1 MPMSVG
7 HGRVRGLG
15 RQHGHMNVVAGG
27 SGEGRCGLMVA
38 VHRRSDDR
46 GLRLRTWSW
55 KQLASAPVEVGE
67 RRE

>member
-1 MPMSVG
+1 MSVG

-46 GLRLRTWSW
+46 GFE
-55 KQLASAPVEVGE
+55 VEDMVVEAAGQCACGSG
-67 RRE
+67 RAA